1 MGDEQF
7 DPEVVPW
14 ADRDRRL
21 EAKLRRLYEQ
31 HLDSWIGM
39 QGNRKFEQ
47 KWHVGREILNWFYD
61 QHLINADEFE
71 ALILGDKVRLGFEA
85 PREVTIHRKEVY
97 DRIQRDQ
104 RQENEET
111 PTDSKSSD

>member
-1 MGDEQF
+1 MLVLSRRHDEQIVIA
-7 DPEVVPW
+7 DNIVITVV
-14 ADRDRRL
+14 
-21 EAKLRRLYEQ
+21 E
-31 HLDSWIGM
+31 
-39 QGNRKFEQ
+39 
-47 KWHVGREILNWFYD
+47 
-61 QHLINADEFE
+61 
-71 ALILGDKVRLGFEA
+71 ILGDKVRLGFEA

>member
-1 MGDEQF
+1 MHKPMLVLSRRHDEQIVIA
-7 DPEVVPW
+7 DNIVITVV
-14 ADRDRRL
+14 
-21 EAKLRRLYEQ
+21 E
-31 HLDSWIGM
+31 
-39 QGNRKFEQ
+39 
-47 KWHVGREILNWFYD
+47 
-61 QHLINADEFE
+61 
-71 ALILGDKVRLGFEA
+71 ILGDKVRLGFEA

>member
-1 MGDEQF
+1 MGATERTNCESLRHDEQIVIA
-7 DPEVVPW
+7 DNIVITVV
-14 ADRDRRL
+14 
-21 EAKLRRLYEQ
+21 E
-31 HLDSWIGM
+31 
-39 QGNRKFEQ
+39 
-47 KWHVGREILNWFYD
+47 
-61 QHLINADEFE
+61 
-71 ALILGDKVRLGFEA
+71 ILGDKVRLGFEA